1 MRLARARELNR
12 FSGLGASE
20 EESEGS
26 MSISGV
32 SWVLVKRACISLISL
47 DWGCGTKFILD
58 KELAVSSD
66 SKGICAGD
74 MAWR

>member
-20 EESEGS
+20 EESDGS

-32 SWVLVKRACISLISL
+32 SWVLVKRACMSFVSL
-47 DWGCGTKFILD
+47 DWRCGTEFMLD
-58 KELAVSSD
+58 KELVVLFE
-66 SKGICAGD
+66 SKGNCAGD
-74 MAWR
+74 MA